1 MENIEREEYKRKINL
16 YKKLGAEDFQKVVF
30 AVERIKFKVLK
41 KVCPNFLK
49 HYEKYCEKSRK
60 KQLRNAHTEEEV
72 RSINRYINFLILE
85 TRKEYNSEQNRNY
98 HMNPNDSEDILKYLN
113 WNKSVH
119 KEGLIKDLVLIP
131 IVATASV
138 VVTPWLTPLL
148 AYEIVSAF
156 INFECINIQNYNIC
170 RYKLVEDKIKQR
182 EERKVKKNIEEYGDI
197 ARVISDKLET
207 SEKLPTMSEI
217 IDSFT
222 TKEQAEKFKKIITKE
237 LQGRNS
243 EKEKINIKGAKQ
255 CQY

>member
-1 MENIEREEYKRKINL
+1 MDNIEREEYKRKIKL
-16 YKKLGAEDFQKVVF
+16 YKNLGAEDFQKVVF

-41 KVCPNFLK
+41 KICPNFLK
-49 HYEKYCEKSRK
+49 HYEKYCDKSRK
-60 KQLRNAHTEEEV
+60 KQLRKAHTEEEV
-72 RSINRYINFLILE
+72 RSINKYINFLILE
-85 TRKEYNSEQNRNY
+85 TRREYNNEQNRNY

-131 IVATASV
+131 IVATGAV
-138 VVTPWLTPLL
+138 LVTPWLTPLL
-148 AYEIVSAF
+148 AYEIISAF

-182 EERKVKKNIEEYGDI
+182 EERKVKKHIEEYGDV
-197 ARVISDKLET
+197 ARVVSEKLET
-207 SEKLPTMSEI
+207 SEKLPSMSEI

-222 TKEQAEKFKKIITKE
+222 TKEQADKFKEIIKKE
-237 LQGRNS
+237 LQVRNS
-243 EKEKINIKGAKQ
+243 DKEKTNVKGVKP